1 LAEDNRVNQIL
12 AVRILEKRG
21 HTVVVADT
29 GRAAL
34 EALEKQSFDLVLMDV
49 EMPEMNGLE
58 ATATIRKREK
68 VSGKHILVIA
78 MTAHAIVG
86 FKERCLEAGMDGYVT
101 KPLQI
106 TDLFNT
112 IEEVLSMPVRV

>member
-1 LAEDNRVNQIL
+1 
-12 AVRILEKRG
+12 
-21 HTVVVADT
+21 
-29 GRAAL
+29 L